1 MSSITKLPERLRKS
15 GALELERRLLDAAAR
30 EEPPPELIQRMALTV
45 GVAVPSAPSP
55 GAPRPEAPL
64 PDPVPAPN
72 GAAAVPSS
80 LLSWIAGSVAV
91 LAIGGALVATRI
103 GASDPATVSVA
114 TTAAPRTTAVSPSPS
129 FASTPPQSAD
139 EVPAPRSQSQAITAP
154 ARERLVRRSPADLGG
169 QIALIDAARDAVS
182 AGAGDRALQLL
193 RQYQTSYPAGSFQP
207 EASAIRIEAL
217 TKLGR
222 NAEAKALAQR
232 FVTKHKGSP
241 LAERVARLSGI
252 AHEP

>member
-30 EEPPPELIQRMALTV
+30 EEPPPELIQRMASAV
-45 GVAVPSAPSP
+45 GVAAPSAPSP
-55 GAPRPEAPL
+55 EAPRLEATS
-64 PDPVPAPN
+64 PDPAPAPA
-72 GAAAVPSS
+72 GAAAGSSS
-80 LLSWIAGSVAV
+80 LFSWMAGTV
-91 LAIGGALVATRI
+91 ALVAVGGVLWATRT
-103 GASDPATVSVA
+103 SPSEPATIPAA
-114 TTAAPRTTAVSPSPS
+114 TTTAPRATAVSPAPS

-139 EVPAPRSQSQAITAP
+139 GVPASRSPSPASTAP
-154 ARERLVRRSPADLGG
+154 APERLRRRSPADLGA

-182 AGAGDRALQLL
+182 AGAGNQALQLI

-217 TKLGR
+217 IKLGR
-222 NAEAKALAQR
+222 NAEAKALAER
-232 FVTKHKGSP
+232 FVTRHKGSP

-252 AHEP
+252 TREP